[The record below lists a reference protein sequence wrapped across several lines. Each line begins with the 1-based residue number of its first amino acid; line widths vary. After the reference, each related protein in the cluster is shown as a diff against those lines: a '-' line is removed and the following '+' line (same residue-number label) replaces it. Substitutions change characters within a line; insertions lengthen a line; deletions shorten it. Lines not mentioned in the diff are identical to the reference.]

1 MMNIQ
6 EFKERIGQNAEHI
19 IASGMGL
26 ERVGTKYRCPNKYS
40 HNNGD
45 RHPSMSWDKKA
56 LQFYCFVCSQK
67 LDAYSY
73 YTNYKGMSH
82 EEVMQMEEPTDNYH
96 VEIKEKPEF
105 HLGDLKDF
113 QRDYLKKRG
122 LSHDT
127 IRDFMLGDHQN
138 NIGIPYLSSGE
149 ITGIKLK
156 NMKGEK
162 PKYLSVTGSDFG
174 LYNKDFLNQEEPL
187 VITEGEIDA
196 MSVYEAGYKN
206 VVSVGTGGSSL
217 DKLFRKEEKYLQGFK
232 ALIIFSDVDEVGK
245 TMRKAFLEKFG
256 YLVKFPDEDEYKGC
270 KDANEILLQHGR
282 EQVLRVVKSASVKIE
297 GLINASDDIPHDIS
311 TIGKKHIPTGIPS
324 IDYAINDLG
333 SGEVSLVTGR
343 SNSGKSTYI
352 SQITA
357 SAIDEGF
364 KVFLVAGEGTIPILI
379 NNLYQNV
386 IGGNP
391 RYYDIKQVNKRS
403 FKVAKPFVVEALR
416 KWHGDRFTLFSKG
429 ESKLKTTDELLSM
442 MAQQIKNNKPDLVVI
457 DNLMSVLSVDK
468 VSEKYEKQGDFME
481 HLLMLAKTE
490 NCHIALVLH
499 PNKEVR
505 KGGSLEMENI
515 SGSSDLYNKAD
526 IILAVKRNYDEDE
539 EHDGEISIL
548 KNRYFSEL
556 TTAYT
561 MYDPETK
568 MLLEMDAFGV
578 PIKYNLQWEKYL
590 DKDKLNENPEPVFM
604 VDHEK
609 AYTPKTY
616 KKPPKKT
623 KDSVKMYSASKD
635 DIEKNPFDV
644 ELVQVN
650 ISDVSEVKI

>member
-19 IASGMGL
+19 IAQGMNL

-45 RHPSMSWDKKA
+45 LHPSLSWDKKA
-56 LQFYCFVCSQK
+56 LQFYCFTCAEKV
-67 LDAYSY
+67 DIYSY
-73 YTNYKGMSH
+73 YTNYKNMSH
-82 EEVMQMEEPTDNYH
+82 EEVMQMQEPTDNYRI
-96 VEIKEKPEF
+96 EIKEKPEF

-122 LSHDT
+122 LSDDT

-138 NIGIPYLSSGE
+138 NIGFPYLNNGE

-156 NMKGEK
+156 NMKGNK

-187 VITEGEIDA
+187 VITEGEIDC

-217 DKLFRKEEKYLQGFK
+217 DKLFRQEEKLLQGFK

-245 TMRKAFLEKFG
+245 AMRKAFLDKFG
-256 YLVKFPDEDEYKGC
+256 YLVKFPDVEQYKGC
-270 KDANEILLQHGR
+270 KDANEILLQHGK
-282 EQVLRVVKSASVKIE
+282 EQILKVIKSASVKIE
-297 GLINASDDIPHDIS
+297 GLVNAADDIPHDIS

-333 SGEVSLVTGR
+333 SAEVSLITGR

-352 SQITA
+352 SQIIA
-357 SAIDEGF
+357 NAIDKNF

-403 FKVAKPFVVEALR
+403 FKVAKPFVVEALK

-457 DNLMSVLSVDK
+457 DNLMSVLSVEK

-490 NCHIALVLH
+490 NCHITLVLH

-515 SGSSDLYNKAD
+515 SGSSDLYNKSD
-526 IILAVKRNYDEDE
+526 VILAVKRNYDEDE

-556 TTAYT
+556 TTTYT

-568 MLLEMDAFGV
+568 MLLEMDDFGV
-578 PIKYNLQWEKYL
+578 PVKYNLQWEKYL
-590 DKDKLNENPEPVFM
+590 DKEALEKNPEPLFR
-604 VDHEK
+604 VDYDK

-623 KDSVKMYSASKD
+623 KEPVKMYPASKD
-635 DIEKNPFDV
+635 VIEKNPFDV

-650 ISDVSEVKI
+650 ISDVSEEKS